1 MGFYAV
7 ADGVG
12 GAPGGHIA
20 SRIAVDSAEAFL
32 RAAFSGRPHM
42 PGCFREDTS
51 ALTRLISLA
60 VTGAN
65 TAVYHESLRVSALSG
80 MGTTFAGALFRDDHL
95 AIAHVGDSRIYRLRD
110 GILTQLT
117 EDHSLAQEH
126 FRRGLLSRSELLACD
141 YRNIISRVVG
151 MEPNVEA
158 AVAEHPVFDGDRY
171 LFCTDGLTNMLTHD
185 EIQGILAAD
194 AFPKTV
200 CSSFVAA
207 ALRAGGQDN
216 VTVVVV
222 VCKR

>member
-12 GAPGGHIA
+12 GAPGGHVA
-20 SRIAVDSAEAFL
+20 SRIAVDAAKAFL
-32 RAAFSGRPHM
+32 RAAFSGRSHM
-42 PGCFREDTS
+42 SGCFREDTS
-51 ALTRLISLA
+51 ALNRLVCLA
-60 VTGAN
+60 VNAAN

-80 MGTTFAGALFRDDHL
+80 MCTTFAAALFRDDYL
-95 AIAHVGDSRIYRLRD
+95 TIAHVGDSRIYRLRD

-117 EDHSLAQEH
+117 EDHSLAQEQ

-158 AVAEHPVFDGDRY
+158 AVAEHQVCDGDRY
-171 LFCTDGLTNMLTHD
+171 LFCTDGLSNMLTYE

-194 AFPKTV
+194 ASPETV

-207 ALRAGGQDN
+207 ALQAGGQDN
-216 VTVVVV
+216 VTVIVVA
-222 VCKR
+222 CRR